1 MKNIIGGLG
10 DFLQIIDSAKKEEEI
25 SVYTHQSYQ
34 TAFDFFQGIDVK
46 ANIETFDS
54 LEELQELYQL
64 SYETP
69 LERTLHPHI
78 QFPDHSLNF
87 ANNFKKANLQ
97 NLSKVTVGVH
107 PFGSDF
113 SNKHWGDLGLPTK
126 NIPIN
131 LIDTLTISFSDYNF
145 LIFGTE
151 SEIAQWR
158 GQINATFICC
168 PNIWDSLACVSLC
181 DSFVG
186 TDSSFKTMS
195 VMSKI
200 PTIIVVGDY
209 EDNFRDDN
217 FITPYKR
224 RGQLTTIKF
233 TELDEEHLNQ
243 IKDFISV

>member
-87 ANNFKKANLQ
+87 ANNFPESRLTLSLVLLINPLGSSLKANSLLR
-97 NLSKVTVGVH
+97 NLS
-107 PFGSDF
+107 
-113 SNKHWGDLGLPTK
+113 SNQPKLTNGLV
-126 NIPIN
+126 
-131 LIDTLTISFSDYNF
+131 SF
-145 LIFGTE
+145 LI
-151 SEIAQWR
+151 
-158 GQINATFICC
+158 
-168 PNIWDSLACVSLC
+168 
-181 DSFVG
+181 
-186 TDSSFKTMS
+186 
-195 VMSKI
+195 
-200 PTIIVVGDY
+200 
-209 EDNFRDDN
+209 
-217 FITPYKR
+217 
-224 RGQLTTIKF
+224 
-233 TELDEEHLNQ
+233 
-243 IKDFISV
+243 